1 VTVASMS
8 DGRLSDRRGHHHG
21 LPAALSP
28 SLAPRTSRRGS
39 QRRSGAGPKLMCL
52 SQTVRMSTLIGDA
65 VQQVADID
73 LLNSAHRG
81 SERAFSELLHPLV
94 ELGYR
99 LACGMLHDPQAAED
113 AVQEASLTAWRKL
126 GRVKDQGKLR
136 PWFLSIVANECRN
149 SRRLKWTSA
158 VKLGVP
164 QLAVRSSEERVLRG
178 VDLRRALSQLN
189 DRDRVVVVLYFYVDL
204 PLEEIAAIIGSS
216 VGAARARLYRS
227 IRRLRPDLEIQEAL
241 Q

>member
-1 VTVASMS
+1 MGSMIPWFGPDTQREHTFARRSMALWRPELRVA
-8 DGRLSDRRGHHHG
+8 
-21 LPAALSP
+21 
-28 SLAPRTSRRGS
+28 T
-39 QRRSGAGPKLMCL
+39 QRRSGVAPRLIYL
-52 SQTVRMSTLIGDA
+52 SQTARMRTLISDA

-73 LLNSAHRG
+73 LLSSAHRG
-81 SERAFSELLHPLV
+81 NERAFSELLYPLV

-126 GRVKDQGKLR
+126 GRVKERGQLR

-149 SRRLKWTSA
+149 ARRLKWSSA
-158 VKLGVP
+158 VKLGLP
-164 QLAVRSSEERVLRG
+164 QLAVHSPEDGVLRG
-178 VDLRRALSQLN
+178 VDLRRALNQLS
-189 DRDRVVVVLYFYVDL
+189 DRDRLVIVLYFYLDL
-204 PLEEIAAIIGSS
+204 PLEEVAPTICSS

-241 Q
+241 K

>member
-1 VTVASMS
+1 
-8 DGRLSDRRGHHHG
+8 
-21 LPAALSP
+21 
-28 SLAPRTSRRGS
+28 
-39 QRRSGAGPKLMCL
+39 
-52 SQTVRMSTLIGDA
+52 MSTFICDA

-81 SERAFSELLHPLV
+81 SERAFSDLLHPLV

-99 LACGMLHDPQAAED
+99 LACGMLHDAQAAED
-113 AVQEASLTAWRKL
+113 AVQEASFTAWRKL
-126 GRVKDQGKLR
+126 GGVKDQSKLR

-149 SRRLKWTSA
+149 ARRLKWTSA
-158 VKLGVP
+158 VNLGLP
-164 QLAVRSSEERVLRG
+164 QLAVHSSEERVLRG
-178 VDLRRALSQLN
+178 VDLRRALSQLG
-189 DRDRVVVVLYFYVDL
+189 DRDRLVVVLYFYLDL
-204 PLEEIAAIIGSS
+204 PLEEVAPIIGSS